1 MPQTRAAT
9 RLAFGWPPNPPFHV
23 MPFEKKTEIVVLGYD
38 AKRIAGGVTVV
49 TEILLRNLPNAR
61 LHPIKHCYRPA
72 ALDAWLYLVSLS
84 QFVSILIH
92 RRKRLL
98 VHVIV
103 GSRGDRVR
111 AVPILLAC
119 ALMRV
124 PLCIQYHK
132 NVAGLVFAR
141 GSLRD
146 RAVNQF
152 YRFCDL
158 HVFLSAALRT
168 EFLEMA
174 PKTGPTKVIH
184 NALAD
189 SWMGL
194 PSTRLEDRKID
205 VVFFGRW
212 NAEKGIDVLL
222 EYLKTAPGPIRCEIY
237 SDHVPSEE
245 IKNAVVRPWA
255 SEIEVRTVLA
265 TARLLV
271 LPSYLE
277 AYPTVILE
285 ALACGTPFVAS
296 NVGGIP
302 DIASESGGGLIVEP
316 GNASALGAA
325 IESLLGDSSDWRR
338 RSNLGREWV
347 NRTCNVERVL
357 SLWTDAYASIA
368 DRHRRR

>member
-1 MPQTRAAT
+1 MP
-9 RLAFGWPPNPPFHV
+9 P
-23 MPFEKKTEIVVLGYD
+23 EKKTEIVILGYD
-38 AKRIAGGVTVV
+38 AKRITGGVTVV
-49 TEILLRNLPNAR
+49 TEILLRHLPNAR
-61 LHPIKHCYRPA
+61 LHPIKHCYQPA
-72 ALDAWLYLVSLS
+72 ALDGWLYLVSLIR
-84 QFVSILIH
+84 FIGVLF
-92 RRKRLL
+92 RRRRNLL

-111 AVPILLAC
+111 AVPILLGC
-119 ALMRV
+119 SLFRV
-124 PLCIQYHK
+124 PVCIQYHK
-132 NVAGLVFAR
+132 NVGGLIISR

-152 YRFCDL
+152 YRLCDL
-158 HVFLSAALRT
+158 HVFLSATLRN

-174 PKTGPTKVIH
+174 PGTGPTKVIH
-184 NALAD
+184 NALSE

-194 PSTRLEDRKID
+194 PPVPLEERNID

-222 EYLKTAPGPIRCEIY
+222 EYLRTASSPIRCEIY
-237 SDHVPSEE
+237 SDHVPEE
-245 IKNAVVRPWA
+245 KPQNAVVRPWA
-255 SEIEVRTVLA
+255 TAKEVRSVLA
-265 TARLLV
+265 AARLLV

-302 DIASESGGGLIVEP
+302 DIASESGGGLVVEP

-325 IESLLGDSSDWRR
+325 IESLLGNRADWLR
-338 RSNLGREWV
+338 RSRLGQEWV

-357 SLWTDAYASIA
+357 SLWTDAYASIEN
-368 DRHRRR
+368 RYRRR